1 MKTKERGL
9 DKMKK
14 IKKLTITAI
23 TALAVAT
30 ATSSLTPVHAE
41 EAQQAAIEATNNDKR
56 MAQIGGAIRH
66 FLGDKTPIAFKSG
79 LKSGKVNAY
88 YEGDS
93 DNFTVYY
100 SKAKEGKNFND
111 PSLKDATSYVT
122 IEKKT
127 YASATEAKSAI
138 NYSNGQAQMGLPKI
152 QLGSG
157 LTGTLDNVNGQKF
170 IHWNSGKWSMTVRS
184 TGSQDPTTTA
194 RKIVNKLAGNYLPKP
209 SSRAAGN
216 FVIGKGSG
224 LQKQVMSWDK
234 GNAVYTVKASDLN
247 TLLTFT
253 SSVQ

>member
-9 DKMKK
+9 RKMKK
-14 IKKLTITAI
+14 IKKLSIAAI
-23 TALAVAT
+23 TALTVAT
-30 ATSSLTPVHAE
+30 AASSFTSVRAD
-41 EAQQAAIEATNNDKR
+41 EAQQARIEATDNDKR

-79 LKSGKVNAY
+79 LKSGQVNAY

-100 SKAKEGKNFND
+100 SKGKEGKNFND
-111 PSLKDATSYVT
+111 PDLKDTTSYVT

-127 YASATEAKSAI
+127 YASSQEAKSAI

-157 LTGTLDNVNGQKF
+157 LTGTLDNDDGQKF
-170 IHWNSGKWSMTVRS
+170 IHWNSDKWSMTVRS
-184 TGSQDPTTTA
+184 TGTQDPTGTA
-194 RKIVNKLAGNYLPKP
+194 RQIVNKLAGKYLPKP
-209 SSRAAGN
+209 TSRAAGN
-216 FVIGKGSG
+216 FVIGQGSG
-224 LQKQVMSWDK
+224 MQKQVMSWDK